1 MDEESIDV
9 EEYTDTEI
17 GDEPPDVSIGLLFST
32 FRKRGIVDTLNDE
45 ALGPHT
51 HLMLL
56 LSIVFII
63 AIIIGG
69 IQFFI

>member
-1 MDEESIDV
+1 MDEDDSYI
-9 EEYTDTEI
+9 EEFGDTEI
-17 GDEPPDVSIGLLFST
+17 GDEPPDVSVGLILSN
-32 FRKRGIVDTLNDE
+32 FRKRGIVATLNDE

-63 AIIIGG
+63 ALIIGG
-69 IQFFI
+69 VQFFM